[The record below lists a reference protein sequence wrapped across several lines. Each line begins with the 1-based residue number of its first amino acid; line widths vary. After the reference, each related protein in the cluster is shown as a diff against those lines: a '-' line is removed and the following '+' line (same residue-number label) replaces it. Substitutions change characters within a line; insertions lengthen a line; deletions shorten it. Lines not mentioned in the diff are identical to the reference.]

1 MRAAVEVA
9 PPVTFEKPRN
19 GLAGL
24 KHWRYDLRSG
34 FMVAM
39 ISLPFSMGIAITSG
53 APPVCGI
60 VSAIIAGFLLPF
72 LGGSYVTIS
81 GPAAGLAP
89 AIYAGIAWMGA
100 VYAGDGASNEEIV
113 QAGYPLVLVAIAI
126 AGLLQVVVAKLK
138 VARLSAMFPAAAIEG
153 MLMAIGLLIIVKQ
166 FPLLLGQRFEAH
178 EFWEILAETPSKVH
192 TMNVQVFGLGAACV
206 ALLFIL
212 SAVPG
217 RLFKIMPPPV
227 WVFFLG
233 TIASRIFLNL
243 GPEHLINVPSAPLEN
258 GIVLPKFT
266 TVFSN
271 IYLWLPLGYMV
282 LTLMLIDGTE
292 SLATINAVDKLDPFR
307 RRSDPDRT
315 LLAMGVSNVAS
326 SMLGGLTIIPGIVK
340 STANIIGGGRTQW
353 ANFYNA
359 CFLLVFLLFA
369 RSWIN
374 MVPTAVLA
382 SILVF
387 IGFKLC
393 RPKVWRHVA
402 HVGAEQL
409 FICAVTVIATVTT
422 DLLIGVGIGIGLKL
436 LLNLWYTGLH
446 HNLFAEN
453 EETRPALPARI
464 VNLFR
469 NPVGERAY
477 SDGVYN
483 VFFDRPLVCFNLF
496 HVIRELQ
503 RVPPDAQ
510 LVYLHLGQKVTLIDH
525 TTCETL
531 THYMDEFNSRPGDF
545 RLELM
550 GLEHTRPLSKHKS
563 SMRLRVPVTAGGI
576 AEVFGG
582 LPIDG
587 DKRVGTGANDT
598 SPDLIAAACPN
609 PDKLATAL
617 AGKNSTAQ
625 ALVPNGQRGV
635 R

>member
-1 MRAAVEVA
+1 MHGSVEAA
-9 PPVTFEKPRN
+9 PPVALEKPQN

-89 AIYAGIAWMGA
+89 AIYAGIAWMGG
-100 VYAGDGASNEEIV
+100 VYLGGEASNEEV
-113 QAGYPLVLVAIAI
+113 MAAGYPLVLVAIAI
-126 AGLLQVVVAKLK
+126 AGLLQVVLAKLK

-166 FPLLLGQRFEAH
+166 FPLLLGQKFEAH
-178 EFWEILAETPSKVH
+178 EFWEILAETPSKLSA
-192 TMNVQVFGLGAACV
+192 MNVQVFGLGIACV
-206 ALLFIL
+206 ATLFIL

-217 RLFKIMPPPV
+217 RLFKMLPPPV

-233 TIASRIFLNL
+233 TLASRYLLNL
-243 GPEHLINVPSAPLEN
+243 APENLINVPAAPLAN

-266 TVFSN
+266 TVFGDVR
-271 IYLWLPLGYMV
+271 LWLPLGYMV
-282 LTLMLIDGTE
+282 VTLLLIDGTE
-292 SLATINAVDKLDPFR
+292 SLATINAVDKIDPFR

-315 LLAMGVSNVAS
+315 LEAMGVSNVAS

-359 CFLLVFLLFA
+359 CFLLFFLLFA
-369 RSWIN
+369 RTWIN

-402 HVGAEQL
+402 HIGAEQF
-409 FICAVTVIATVTT
+409 FICAVTVFATVTT

-436 LLNLWYTGLH
+436 MLNLWYTGLH
-446 HNLFAEN
+446 HNLFGADDA
-453 EETRPALPARI
+453 TRPALPVRL

-469 NPVGERAY
+469 NPVGERAC

-483 VFFDRPLVCFNLF
+483 LFFDRPLVCFNLF

-503 RVPPDAQ
+503 RVPPEAQ
-510 LVYLHLGQKVTLIDH
+510 VAYLHLGQNVTLIDH
-525 TTCETL
+525 TTSETL
-531 THYMDEFNSRPGDF
+531 AHYMDEFNSRPGDF

-550 GLEHTRPLSKHKS
+550 GLDQTRPLSRHKS
-563 SMRLRVPVTAGGI
+563 SMRLRIPMTVGSGVTGDV
-576 AEVFGG
+576 AE
-582 LPIDG
+582 PD
-587 DKRVGTGANDT
+587 DAGANLIGT
-598 SPDLIAAACPN
+598 AATLEAASP
-609 PDKLATAL
+609 
-617 AGKNSTAQ
+617 AGQ
-625 ALVPNGQRGV
+625 GGHH
-635 R
+635 

>member
-1 MRAAVEVA
+1 MHASPEGQTSATV
-9 PPVTFEKPRN
+9 EKPQN

-100 VYAGDGASNEEIV
+100 VYAGGDASNDEIMR
-113 QAGYPLVLVAIAI
+113 AGYPLVLVAIAI
-126 AGLLQVVVAKLK
+126 AGALQMVLARLK
-138 VARLSAMFPAAAIEG
+138 VARLSAMFPSAAIEG

-166 FPLLLGQRFEAH
+166 FPLLLGQKFEAH
-178 EFWEILAETPSKVH
+178 EFWEILAETPAKLS
-192 TMNVQVFGLGAACV
+192 TMNVQAFGLGVGCIAM
-206 ALLFIL
+206 LFIL
-212 SAVPG
+212 AAIPA
-217 RLFKIMPPPV
+217 RLFKVMPPPV

-233 TIASRIFLNL
+233 TFVSQMLFSPGAVD
-243 GPEHLINVPSAPLEN
+243 LINVPAAPLEN
-258 GIVLPKFT
+258 GLVLPKFAA
-266 TVFSN
+266 VFGN
-271 IYLWLPLGYMV
+271 FHLWLPLAYV
-282 LTLMLIDGTE
+282 VVTLMLIDGTE
-292 SLATINAVDKLDPFR
+292 SLATISAVDKLDPFR

-315 LLAMGVSNVAS
+315 LLAMGASNVAS

-340 STANIIGGGRTQW
+340 STANIMGGGRTQW

-359 CFLLVFLLFA
+359 CFLLTFLLFG
-369 RSWIN
+369 RTWIN
-374 MVPTAVLA
+374 MVPTVVLA

-402 HVGAEQL
+402 HIGAEQ
-409 FICAVTVIATVTT
+409 FVVCAVTVIATVTT
-422 DLLIGVGIGIGLKL
+422 DLLIGVGIGIALKL
-436 LLNLWYTGLH
+436 AINLWYTGLY
-446 HNLFAEN
+446 HNLFESDG
-453 EETRPALPARI
+453 ERPAAVTRLTG
-464 VNLFR
+464 LFR

-483 VFFDRPLVCFNLF
+483 LFFDRPLVCFNLF

-503 RVPPDAQ
+503 RVPADAQ
-510 LVYLHLGQKVTLIDH
+510 VAYLHLGQKVTLIDH
-525 TTCETL
+525 TTSETL
-531 THYMDEFNSRPGDF
+531 AHYMDEFNSRSGF

-550 GLEHTRPLSKHKS
+550 GLDQTRPLSSHKS
-563 SMRLRVPVTAGGI
+563 SVRLRVPAVLASTFAGNGNGNGLGNGNGNGHSAAEIETA
-576 AEVFGG
+576 
-582 LPIDG
+582 
-587 DKRVGTGANDT
+587 VGEE
-598 SPDLIAAACPN
+598 
-609 PDKLATAL
+609 
-617 AGKNSTAQ
+617 
-625 ALVPNGQRGV
+625 
-635 R
+635 

>member
-1 MRAAVEVA
+1 MHGAVEAASSVA
-9 PPVTFEKPRN
+9 SEKPQN

-100 VYAGDGASNEEIV
+100 VHAGDGATNEEIL

-126 AGLLQVVVAKLK
+126 AGALQVVVARLK

-166 FPLLLGQRFEAH
+166 FPLLLGQKFEAH
-178 EFWEILAETPSKVH
+178 EFWEILAETPSKLR
-192 TMNVQVFGLGAACV
+192 TMNVQVFGLGAGCV
-206 ALLFIL
+206 TLLFVL

-217 RLFKIMPPPV
+217 RLFKMLPPPV

-233 TIASRIFLNL
+233 TIVSRMFLNL
-243 GPEHLINVPSAPLEN
+243 GAENLINVPSAPLEN

-266 TVFSN
+266 TVISN
-271 IYLWLPLGYMV
+271 IHLWLPLGYMV

-315 LLAMGVSNVAS
+315 LLAMGASNVAS

-359 CFLLVFLLFA
+359 CFLLFFLLFA
-369 RSWIN
+369 RTWIN

-402 HVGAEQL
+402 HVGAEQF
-409 FICAVTVIATVTT
+409 FICAVTVFATVTT
-422 DLLIGVGIGIGLKL
+422 DLLIGVGIGIALKL
-436 LLNLWYTGLH
+436 MLNLWYTGLY
-446 HNLFAEN
+446 HNLFSADG
-453 EETRPALPARI
+453 ETRPSLPVRLI
-464 VNLFR
+464 DLFR
-469 NPVGERAY
+469 NPVAERVY
-477 SDGVYN
+477 IDGVYN
-483 VFFDRPLVCFNLF
+483 LFFDRPLVCFNLF
-496 HVIRELQ
+496 HVIRELN
-503 RVPPDAQ
+503 RIPPDAQ
-510 LVYLHLGQKVTLIDH
+510 VAYLHLRQKVTLIDH
-525 TTCETL
+525 TTSETL
-531 THYMDEFNSRPGDF
+531 GHYLDEFNSRPGNF

-550 GLEHTRPLSKHKS
+550 GLEQTRPLSMHKS
-563 SMRLRVPVTAGGI
+563 SMRLRVPQVVGG
-576 AEVFGG
+576 V
-582 LPIDG
+582 
-587 DKRVGTGANDT
+587 
-598 SPDLIAAACPN
+598 
-609 PDKLATAL
+609 
-617 AGKNSTAQ
+617 
-625 ALVPNGQRGV
+625 
-635 R
+635 